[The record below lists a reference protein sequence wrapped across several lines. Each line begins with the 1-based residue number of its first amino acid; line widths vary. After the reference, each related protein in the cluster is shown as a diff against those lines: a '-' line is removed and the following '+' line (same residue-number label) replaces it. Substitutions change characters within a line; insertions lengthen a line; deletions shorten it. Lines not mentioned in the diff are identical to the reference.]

1 MKVTNTKLADAIKFG
16 LIAGFTTIAFAG
28 VASAQDSNDD
38 AKKDDTTTAKSVGKV
53 TITGSRLKRADVEG
67 ATPVTVMT
75 KADLDQTGKTS
86 VADVLRDVPAASAGN
101 FRPQSGSS
109 AQALATVDLG
119 GLGSGRTLVLIDGRR
134 LPKAPFAAD
143 SNDVNSIPAAAIERV
158 EILTDGAS
166 AVYGS
171 DAIGGVVNVITRKD
185 FNGAE
190 IRYGIGQTR
199 VKGGD
204 TAEFSATFGASGE
217 RGNILAGV
225 NSTERGMVYTRD
237 QIGYVQGVSVYGNN
251 YRHVIYSPKKDPVTG
266 ALLRDA
272 NGRLIPG
279 AFGGYAEGAK
289 AIDGFACN
297 SDGFWKTA
305 AGTCSFDFNS
315 VAANEAS
322 IKTKGIYTRGEY
334 NINDNWSA
342 YMSGSVNNVTSFGRY
357 APVPGLFSVSAGTP
371 NAVGLP
377 AVGTVVM
384 GQAEVNG
391 ATVTRPIGVYSNP
404 GEYTAILYN
413 DAGAERAR
421 NVYAIN
427 GDTDLF
433 HRLAAFG
440 NRDSRTNAN
449 VYDANLGFKG
459 RVWDRV
465 DLDFGLR
472 RSSYRYN
479 STGTGYT
486 VNPLV
491 VAAME
496 LPFDDGGYNARD
508 PFGPA
513 RPNVTATISQESFF
527 DVDEMYAISNFDVF
541 EMAGGTSNAVLGA
554 EYRKEDFADVYD
566 QLSEA
571 GLIDGSAGN
580 SSGGSRTVGA
590 AFFEWLFPIAKSL
603 DITLAGRYDKYSDYG
618 ADFSPK
624 VAMRWQ
630 PFTRMT
636 FRASYGEGFRAPD
649 LSIITQ
655 KDTFSAESVNDPAT
669 CIAFGGSPA
678 RCTGSDGKAP
688 ASVQVDTYFRAN
700 PTMASEQSKQWSLG
714 FAADPTD
721 WFNMTVDYRNIQIN
735 DRIRQFGA
743 QDLID
748 RTNDPAQG
756 PIPAGLSVTRA
767 ADGSIIRIDAG
778 YGNEGDLEAKY
789 IDAVFRTR
797 FDLGPGRLRNQL
809 AIAKI
814 LDFTVDGGSDQAGLV
829 GLPDMRATLT
839 NSYNVGDW
847 TFGTSHNFI
856 AGQENVNAKGVV
868 TAHVG
873 GYTLNNIFTTY
884 NTPWNAT
891 VQVGVN
897 NVGNRYPQLVAYGG
911 RPWNFYLYD
920 AYGRTVYFRYTQR
933 F

>member
-204 TAEFSATFGASGE
+204 TSEFAATFGASGE

-225 NSTERGMVYTRD
+225 NATERGMVFTRD
-237 QIGYVQGVSVYGNN
+237 QIGYTQGVSVYGNN
-251 YRHVIYSPKKDPVTG
+251 YRVYDTK
-266 ALLRDA
+266 
-272 NGRLIPG
+272 NGKFLTAP
-279 AFGGYAEGAK
+279 AAVP
-289 AIDGFACN
+289 GFACN
-297 SDGFWKTA
+297 SEGFWKTA
-305 AGTCSFDFNS
+305 SGTCSFDFNS

-322 IKTKGIYTRGEY
+322 IKTKGMFARGEY

-342 YMSGSVNNVTSFGRY
+342 YMSGSVNNVESFGRY
-357 APVPGLFSVSAGTP
+357 APVPGLFLVAEGSP
-371 NAVGLP
+371 NDVIKGD
-377 AVGTVVM
+377 GH
-384 GQAEVNG
+384 
-391 ATVTRPIGVYSNP
+391 AT
-404 GEYTAILYN
+404 ALY
-413 DAGAERAR
+413 
-421 NVYAIN
+421 
-427 GDTDLF
+427 

-440 NRDSRTNAN
+440 NRDSSTDAN
-449 VYDANLGFKG
+449 VYDGLLGFKG

-472 RSSYRYN
+472 RSSYKYQ

-496 LPFDDGGYNARD
+496 GGSYSVYNPFAPDR
-508 PFGPA
+508 PA
-513 RPNVTATISQESFF
+513 VTATIGQQSHF
-527 DVDEMYAISNFDVF
+527 DVDEMFAISNFDVF
-541 EMAGGTSNAVLGA
+541 EMAGGTSNAVLGV
-554 EYRKEDFADVYD
+554 EYRKEDFADIYD

-580 SSGGSRTVGA
+580 SAAGSRTVGA
-590 AFFEWLFPIAKSL
+590 AFFEWLFPLAKSL
-603 DITLAGRYDKYSDYG
+603 DITVAGRYDKYSDYG

-624 VAMRWQ
+624 VALRWQ
-630 PFTRMT
+630 PMSNLT
-636 FRASYGEGFRAPD
+636 FRASAGEGFRAPD

-655 KDTFSAESVNDPAT
+655 KDTFSAETVVDPRT
-669 CIAFGGSPA
+669 CIVFGGTPA
-678 RCTGSDGKAP
+678 KCATQG
-688 ASVQVDTYFRAN
+688 VQVDTWFRAN
-700 PTMASEQSKQWSLG
+700 PNMASEKSKQYSLG
-714 FAADPTD
+714 FAFDPAD
-721 WFNMTVDYRNIQIN
+721 WFNMTVDYRNIQIK
-735 DRIRQFGA
+735 DRIRQFDP
-743 QDLID
+743 QTLID
-748 RTNDPAQG
+748 RTNDPSLG
-756 PIPAGLSVTRA
+756 PIPPGLEVIRA
-767 ADGSIIRIDAG
+767 ADGSIVRINAG

-789 IDAVFRTR
+789 LDAVFRTR
-797 FDLGPGRLRNQL
+797 FDIGAGRLRNQL

-814 LDFTVDGGSDQAGLV
+814 LDYTIDGGDDNAGTM

-839 NSYNVGDW
+839 NTYNVGDW
-847 TFGTSHNFI
+847 TFGTSHNYI
-856 AGQENVNAKGVV
+856 AGQEDSTGK
-868 TAHVG
+868 VG
-873 GYTLNNIFTTY
+873 GYTLNNLFTTY

-897 NVGNRYPQLVAYGG
+897 NVGNRYPQLVNYGG

-920 AYGRTVYFRYTQR
+920 AYGRTIYMRYTQR